1 VTELR
6 RRSDTDAA
14 AVVWVEI
21 RLFCGSCLSL
31 PEARIGA
38 YPPMIRVH
46 SSAAALLGMRRSEC
60 ASPADARFVESSR
73 YYTDV
78 GRKKRRLARNS
89 LRENPSS
96 RETSMKVT
104 VVYGSS
110 NGSTEQI
117 AVIIAWKIGGKS
129 INVAS
134 AKTNDFENSD
144 LLILCT
150 PTYESGGLQQDWE
163 DRLDVLKEANLSGK
177 KVALFGLGD
186 QSSYPDSFV
195 DAMGILYDAV
205 TEKGATVIGETATSG
220 YEFTN
225 SRAVRDG
232 KFVGL
237 AVDEDG
243 QPSETAQRIATWI
256 AQLS

>member
-1 VTELR
+1 VN
-6 RRSDTDAA
+6 
-14 AVVWVEI
+14 
-21 RLFCGSCLSL
+21 
-31 PEARIGA
+31 ARH
-38 YPPMIRVH
+38 P
-46 SSAAALLGMRRSEC
+46 L
-60 ASPADARFVESSR
+60 DARSVESTW
-73 YYTDV
+73 YYADV

-89 LRENPSS
+89 FCENPSS

-110 NGSTEQI
+110 NGNTEQI
-117 AVIIAWKIGGKS
+117 AEMIASKIGGKS
-129 INVAS
+129 INVSS
-134 AKTNDFENSD
+134 AKTNDFENCD
-144 LLILCT
+144 LLILGA
-150 PTYESGGLQQDWE
+150 PTYEAGGLQQDWE
-163 DRLDVLKEANLSGK
+163 ERLDVLKEANLSGK

-205 TEKGATVIGETATSG
+205 TEKGATVIGETATGG

-225 SRAVRDG
+225 SLAVRDG

-243 QPSETAQRIATWI
+243 QPSETTQRIASWI